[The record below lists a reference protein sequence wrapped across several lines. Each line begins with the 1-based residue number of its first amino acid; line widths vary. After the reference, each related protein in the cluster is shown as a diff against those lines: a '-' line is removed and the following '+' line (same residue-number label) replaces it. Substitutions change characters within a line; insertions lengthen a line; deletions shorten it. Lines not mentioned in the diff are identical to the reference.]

1 MTEAAL
7 SLQFALA
14 PVATGP
20 QLRLTLEP
28 DTEGRGTVT
37 PGFAAIEAML
47 GRARSGLSART
58 VQREHCPC
66 VTVTADG
73 QLVLRLAVLVWPSR
87 PELAYSLSLPA
98 EARPGPVERH
108 RLSRRWKFW
117 TGGSRQLALPWML
130 ERARIFWQ
138 PGFACVDEFSRPT
151 PAPAI
156 SHEYAEINLA
166 GDGAYGVLV
175 AEGTAAGFR
184 HPFSLTFAKLDSSGR
199 AQAIRLDDVPV
210 SATWIDETGASQSAS
225 VNIPVPDCAKQL
237 LEACDD
243 GRARVSIKVKP
254 VRAGVWEIAYSA
266 CDGRILGSRYLET
279 DHD

>member
-37 PGFAAIEAML
+37 PGFVAIEAML

-87 PELAYSLSLPA
+87 PELAYSLSLP
-98 EARPGPVERH
+98 V
-108 RLSRRWKFW
+108 
-117 TGGSRQLALPWML
+117 
-130 ERARIFWQ
+130 I
-138 PGFACVDEFSRPT
+138 
-151 PAPAI
+151 
-156 SHEYAEINLA
+156 EI
-166 GDGAYGVLV
+166 
-175 AEGTAAGFR
+175 
-184 HPFSLTFAKLDSSGR
+184 GR
-199 AQAIRLDDVPV
+199 ASCR
-210 SATWIDETGASQSAS
+210 E
-225 VNIPVPDCAKQL
+225 
-237 LEACDD
+237 
-243 GRARVSIKVKP
+243 RV
-254 VRAGVWEIAYSA
+254 
-266 CDGRILGSRYLET
+266 
-279 DHD
+279 